1 MNSSADLMVRLLLN
15 TQGFDKNLQ
24 ASTLQIKDLQAQMGD
39 LKNTL
44 SSFSGGL
51 GINISSLAKFATTAG
66 AAAAAGKVLA
76 DAFMKN
82 ETNADSFSSAM
93 EQSKAAYSSFLN
105 TINGGSWSNFFS
117 NISSAIKD
125 AKELYDL
132 LDRAGSTKANNSY
145 AIAFIQNQIQE
156 VKRQLNNPNLTKT
169 ERNSLQSQLGKLN
182 LRKDYLQKQGTS
194 AELNAANK
202 GMANIIKNRAASL
215 GVILSDSEVKKVVEG
230 IKKGQDYFDSQAKI
244 YSDLRKKGT
253 KEVSA
258 PIATSTWGG
267 VQYAKKNQF
276 SLKSLS
282 PSEQKQYAIGNAV
295 TEGESELQ
303 AYLETA
309 AEATRENTAALKEST
324 KNDKASQTHN
334 PVKHAVD
341 HVKDKLEDVGKRFDE
356 LADEGLPIKDF
367 STGELKKLTFEP
379 LKDLNNTQ
387 KAKLLPIIENY
398 RNDFLGYEDLHKSGI
413 VNDKDYYRRQAD
425 LKNILGTN
433 MSTVARDGVFRQ
445 DSDAMSKTLFP
456 FLREINSASNN
467 AGESLTKTQSN
478 EEFVKRVQE
487 KILNDDFGKVKKYY
501 EKLNRPLTGEDY
513 VRTNNQLIGLM
524 EEFLI
529 VGDELE
535 TKMKNDP
542 EFKSSIDA
550 KLIKLQ
556 LKQEEDDIINLVRE
570 VNKEQLHYLNDG
582 AMFNLLSSG
591 QRWRTLH
598 RNLKDSGLEALN
610 LASNIERLSENWD
623 NMSGFEKFKTLA
635 TFLTDTVY
643 TVGNLIDAWKKYTG
657 IVNTVNNLTAAQAV
671 MQAALGTTQTTT
683 AAEEVSANAA
693 KIASNQALTAS
704 YSEAAAAGYMAA
716 HSAIPFVGYGIGAGF
731 TASSIATIKSAGAV
745 GMFADGGII
754 TGAGSG
760 WSDSIPTLLSNG
772 EMVLNRRQQGNL
784 FALLDGSRVSD
795 SAPSGGV
802 EFKIKGTELVGVLKN
817 YNKKTSKTL

>member
-356 LADEGLPIKDF
+356 LASEGLPIKDF
-367 STGELKKLTFEP
+367 KTGDLKKLTFEP
-379 LKDLNNTQ
+379 LKDLNNAQ
-387 KAKLLPIIENY
+387 KAKLYPILEKY
-398 RNDFLGYEDLHKSGI
+398 TNDFMGFEDLHRSGI
-413 VNDKDYYRRQAD
+413 ISDQQYYKEQAN
-425 LKNILGTN
+425 LQKTLGTN
-433 MSTVARDGVFRQ
+433 MSTVAREGVFRQ

-456 FLREINSASNN
+456 FLRDINN
-467 AGESLTKTQSN
+467 AKENADINLAKKEASTDFYNS
-478 EEFVKRVQE
+478 VQK
-487 KILNDDFGKVKKYY
+487 KILNNDRGKIMNYF
-501 EKLNRPLTGEDY
+501 ENLNRPLTELDY
-513 VRTNNQLIGLM
+513 DRTINQLNGLWK
-524 EEFLI
+524 EFVDIL
-529 VGDELE
+529 
-535 TKMKNDP
+535 NDSKLYERDDP
-542 EFKSSIDA
+542 NFKESSRFIQYQVDQQERA
-550 KLIKLQ
+550 IFDSLYKVSKEKLQ
-556 LKQEEDDIINLVRE
+556 F
-570 VNKEQLHYLNDG
+570 LNEG
-582 AMFNLLSSG
+582 SMFDPFSKG
-591 QRWRTLH
+591 KRWRVLQH
-598 RNLKDSGLEALN
+598 NIKDTGLEVLD
-610 LASNIERLSENWD
+610 LASNIERMSYQWD
-623 NMSGFEKFKTLA
+623 NMSGFEKFKTIA
-635 TFLTDTVY
+635 SFLTDTAY
-643 TVGNLIDAWKKYTG
+643 TVRNLVQAWQEYTR
-657 IVNTVNNLTAAQAV
+657 IAEEVDLLTKWTTVS
-671 MQAALGTTQTTT
+671 QAALGTTQTTT

>member
-82 ETNADSFSSAM
+82 ESNADSFSSAM

-253 KEVSA
+253 KEVTA

-356 LADEGLPIKDF
+356 LADEGIYVKDF
-367 STGELKKLTFEP
+367 EENKLKKLTLDP

-387 KAKLLPIIENY
+387 KAKLLPSIEKY
-398 RNDFLGYEDLHKSGI
+398 RNDFLYFQDLHKSGI
-413 VNDKDYYRRQAD
+413 IDDKAYYKRQAEAQHT
-425 LKNILGTN
+425 LGTN

-445 DSDAMSKTLFP
+445 ESDAMTSTLFP
-456 FLREINSASNN
+456 FLTEVLNSGVEANKAFKNVEASTDFYNY
-467 AGESLTKTQSN
+467 
-478 EEFVKRVQE
+478 VQK
-487 KILNDDFGKVKKYY
+487 KILNDEVGKVMEYY
-501 EKLNRPLTGEDY
+501 GKLNKPLTEADYDKTLNQLENLLDEFIGIKDNVKNYVKDDPTFQESGRFVTYQSDQQIGRIEKAINDVAKEKL
-513 VRTNNQLIGLM
+513 Q
-524 EEFLI
+524 
-529 VGDELE
+529 
-535 TKMKNDP
+535 
-542 EFKSSIDA
+542 
-550 KLIKLQ
+550 
-556 LKQEEDDIINLVRE
+556 
-570 VNKEQLHYLNDG
+570 YLNDG
-582 AMFNLLSSG
+582 ELLNPLSKG
-591 QRWRTLH
+591 KRWRALH
-598 RNLKDSGLEALN
+598 RNLKDTGLEILTV
-610 LASNIERLSENWD
+610 SSSIEKMSENWD
-623 NMSGFEKFKTLA
+623 NMSGFEKLKSLA

-643 TVGNLIDAWKKYTG
+643 AIGNLTDAWKEYTR
-657 IVNTVNNLTAAQAV
+657 IVQLVNGLTAVTSAEQGI
-671 MQAALGTTQTTT
+671 LNTTQTAG